1 MSQQRR
7 TTTAS
12 NARNGLVMST
22 IALLVVLIL
31 IGAGLTATAGNFA
44 DMSETT
50 RLIIG
55 LVITIVPALLWLALF
70 YAQDRLEPEP
80 HHYVLGLL
88 VLGAL
93 LGGAIEQPLLRDVFQ
108 IQRWTEPGSLTYFLT
123 NTLLNGIL
131 TAALVYAAVRFTVM
145 PTAEFDERIDGII
158 YGTAVAL
165 GLGIAANLSYLVE
178 NGTISLGVGT
188 LTIIVTSLGYA
199 TFGAMVG
206 LFLGMIKPG
215 GAPGWYA
222 GLGVLVAG
230 LVHGLFDF
238 LASFIARALGG
249 GLVFNPWPGL
259 ISTAVFAIVVFGVIF
274 VLMQRSTGQTTAVKG
289 A

>member
-1 MSQQRR
+1 MSSGRR
-7 TTTAS
+7 PAS
-12 NARNGLVMST
+12 ASGISNGLVVAT
-22 IALLVVLIL
+22 ITLLALLIL
-31 IGAGLTATAGNFA
+31 IGAGLTAASTLTEAFA
-44 DMSETT
+44 DVSEAT

-55 LVITIVPALLWLALF
+55 LVLAIVPALLWLGLF

-93 LGGAIEQPLLRDVFQ
+93 LGGAVEQPLLRDVFEV
-108 IQRWTEPGSLTYFLT
+108 QRWADPGSITYLLT

-145 PTAEFDERIDGII
+145 PTSEFDERIDGII
-158 YGTAVAL
+158 YGTAVSL
-165 GLGIAANLSYLVE
+165 GLGIAANLTYLTE
-178 NGTISLGVGT
+178 GGTISLGIGT
-188 LTIIVTSLGYA
+188 LTIIINSLAYA

-206 LFLGMIKPG
+206 YFLGMIKPG

-222 GLGVLVAG
+222 GVGVLVAG
-230 LVHGLFDF
+230 VVHGIFDYIVSIF
-238 LASFIARALGG
+238 PST
-249 GLVFNPWPGL
+249 GLNYNPWPAL
-259 ISTAVFAIVVFGVIF
+259 IATAIFAVIIFAIVFT
-274 VLMQRSTGQTTAVKG
+274 LMQRSVGQATAAKG